1 MLYLHGKSVKYEIN
15 LKAITNI
22 FCEVLDKMKKMML
35 ELRELH
41 L

>member
-15 LKAITNI
+15 LKVITNI
-22 FCEVLDKMKKMML
+22 FSEVLDKMKKKMML
-35 ELRELH
+35 EFLH